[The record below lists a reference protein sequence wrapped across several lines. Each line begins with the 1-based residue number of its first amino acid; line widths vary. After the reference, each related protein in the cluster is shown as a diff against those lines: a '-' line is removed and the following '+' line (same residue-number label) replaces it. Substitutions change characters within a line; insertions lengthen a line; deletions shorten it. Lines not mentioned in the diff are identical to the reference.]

1 MLPWA
6 IACGVCV
13 AFLLVAEWRES
24 PLGRWAIK
32 PLASTCFLAA
42 AFVVGALETTY
53 GRCVLAAL
61 ALCWLGDLLLIPRRK
76 GTFLVGLFAFLF
88 GHVGYCTAFV
98 VRGIDGAWA
107 GGAAAALLLV
117 SGLVLRWLSPQVD
130 RGMRVP
136 VALYVVV
143 ISTMVALAAGTVGA
157 LGTPLI
163 LAGATS
169 FLVSDI
175 VVARDRFVRPGFVNQ
190 AILLPLYYAAQVM
203 LASTV

>member
-6 IACGVCV
+6 IACAVCV

-24 PLGRWAIK
+24 PLGRWCIK

-42 AFVVGALETTY
+42 AFVVGAMDTLY
-53 GRCVLAAL
+53 GRLILTAL

-88 GHVGYCTAFV
+88 GHLAYCTAFV
-98 VRGIDGAWA
+98 VRGVDVAWA
-107 GGAAAALLLV
+107 AVAVAVLV
-117 SGLVLRWLSPQVD
+117 LVDGLVLRVLLRHVEP
-130 RGMRVP
+130 RMKLP
-136 VALYVVV
+136 VVLYVLV
-143 ISTMVALAAGTVGA
+143 ISTMATLAAGTVGA
-157 LGTPLI
+157 LGAPLV

-169 FLVSDI
+169 FLVSDM
-175 VVARDRFVRPGFVNQ
+175 VVARDRFVRPGFANQ
-190 AILLPLYYAAQVM
+190 AILLPLYYGAQLM